1 MTLFLFVRSLEI
13 FQGMEFIWGFSS
25 MLNGRGSVIS
35 FYHMALG
42 TGIASLP
49 SVVALAL
56 GKEACFA
63 ECHIEHSAKNLTKG
77 PAGGSFAEC
86 MSIDT
91 RQRGNFFAECNR

>member
-1 MTLFLFVRSLEI
+1 
-13 FQGMEFIWGFSS
+13 MEFIWGFSS

-56 GKEACFA
+56 GKEACFCRVPHRA
-63 ECHIEHSAKNLTKG
+63 LGKEPDKGTRWWILCRVHVDRHSAK
-77 PAGGSFAEC
+77 
-86 MSIDT
+86 
-91 RQRGNFFAECNR
+91 R